1 MAPTATT
8 ATKGQVSTG
17 SSLPVSDFRAALD
30 ETLAAAD
37 ADERIGPLIGAT
49 NLRLRLEFTDSDLGL
64 NIAAA
69 EGVHSLVWSFGEPD
83 WTPKLLLRMAAAV
96 ANRYL
101 LGRES
106 LAIAI
111 AHGRSGCRAGHG
123 SRCSTCP
130 RLACS
135 ASPTA
140 RWSRPATRRSR
151 LTFDVRRHSA

>member
-69 EGVHSLVWSFGEPD
+69 EGVHNLVWSFGEPD
-83 WTPKLLLRMAAAV
+83 WTPKLLLQMAAAV

-111 AHGRSGCRAGHG
+111 AHGQVRVQGG
-123 SRCSTCP
+123 SRVA
-130 RLACS
+130 LLYL
-135 ASPTA
+135 
-140 RWSRPATRRSR
+140 PATRLLCEPYREVVAAR
-151 LTFDVRRHSA
+151 YPALAVDV

>member
-8 ATKGQVSTG
+8 ATKGRVSTG
-17 SSLPVSDFRAALD
+17 AGLPVSEFRAALD
-30 ETLAAAD
+30 EALAAAD

-49 NLRLRLEFTDSDLGL
+49 ELRLRLEFTDFDLGL

-69 EGVHSLVWSFGEPD
+69 EGEHNLIWSFGEPD
-83 WTPKLLLRMAAAV
+83 WIPKLVLQMAAAV

-111 AHGRSGCRAGHG
+111 AHGQVRVHGG
-123 SRCSTCP
+123 SRVA
-130 RLACS
+130 LLYL
-135 ASPTA
+135 
-140 RWSRPATRRSR
+140 PATRLLCEPYRKVVEAR
-151 LTFDVRRHSA
+151 YPALVG